1 MRERIGLGGIRLAG
15 VFGGCF
21 GLSSESPFDGCCDE
35 SSKQRV
41 GFGRL
46 TLELGVELDG
56 QEEGVGGEFEDFDQ
70 ASVGAQSGESHS
82 VGFVLF
88 SVEVVEFVAMPMALA
103 DRIGLVGITGDRIGD
118 QLAGLGT

>member
-1 MRERIGLGGIRLAG
+1 MQGPFHPGSDGFDGRSYLMRERIGLGGIRLAG

-70 ASVGAQSGESHS
+70 ASVGAQS
-82 VGFVLF
+82 
-88 SVEVVEFVAMPMALA
+88 
-103 DRIGLVGITGDRIGD
+103 
-118 QLAGLGT
+118 